1 MGWHRGGHFSA
12 LIEDDEEKKRLKVTS
27 DWTLAK
33 WILSFIFGEYKGL
46 AIVALLLVAFSSV
59 LDLVSPLI
67 MKFIIDNVFK
77 NATSTIAELKR
88 LLLILTLAL
97 LGTTILTAVVQ
108 IFRTILL
115 YKIGYNTVKKIRTD
129 TFRHMQSL
137 SMKFF
142 DNQEAGR
149 LISKVTNDC
158 DKINELV
165 SGGIITSL
173 IDFITLIGISIVLF
187 VLDWR

>member
-77 NATSTIAELKR
+77 NATST
-88 LLLILTLAL
+88 
-97 LGTTILTAVVQ
+97 
-108 IFRTILL
+108 
-115 YKIGYNTVKKIRTD
+115 
-129 TFRHMQSL
+129 
-137 SMKFF
+137 
-142 DNQEAGR
+142 
-149 LISKVTNDC
+149 
-158 DKINELV
+158 
-165 SGGIITSL
+165 
-173 IDFITLIGISIVLF
+173 
-187 VLDWR
+187 